1 MGVSLAELEK
11 ALSLLDQALSE
22 LKVHATKPESSQYQ
36 LIRDASIQR
45 FEYCVELSWKVS
57 AKTMGTKTT
66 APKQVVREMA
76 QNQLIEDPTLWFDFL
91 EGRNKSSHAYDE
103 NLAKEVT
110 LIAVQFLPAAQD
122 LLSKLKSK

>member
-1 MGVSLAELEK
+1 
-11 ALSLLDQALSE
+11 
-22 LKVHATKPESSQYQ
+22 
-36 LIRDASIQR
+36 
-45 FEYCVELSWKVS
+45 
-57 AKTMGTKTT
+57 
-66 APKQVVREMA
+66 MA